1 MLKIDLKVQTCNK
14 MFPEFQLEIKSAH
27 QENKRKRMI
36 STIEI
41 NLDWVKH
48 QVDLLCRI
56 FYQKRILLKVFQL
69 QLEV

>member
-41 NLDWVKH
+41 NLD
-48 QVDLLCRI
+48 
-56 FYQKRILLKVFQL
+56 
-69 QLEV
+69 